1 MMRLSPLATVV
12 LSCLVSAVCAR
23 PAGAELGVPI
33 EVPFEEAREWSFV
46 GPLGWYD
53 QAQLRRGFQV
63 YMETCGACHSLRQV
77 AYRNLSA
84 LGIGFGPEDIKAL
97 AAEYK
102 VQDGPDDSGK
112 MFMRPATPADRLVP
126 PYPNKEAARV
136 ANNGM
141 YPPDL
146 SLIAKARKGGPHFL
160 RDFLMGYGAPPEGVE
175 VRPGMYYNAAVS
187 GLQTGMPPVLTDG
200 LVDYEDGTE
209 ATVEQMAKDVTAFLV
224 WTADPHMQERK
235 AMGFK
240 VVIFLALLTIMFVAL
255 KREVWAHLHRAP
267 RAEGEGVSS
276 NSVPVSPSRAP

>member
-1 MMRLSPLATVV
+1 MRTLPVTAV
-12 LSCLVSAVCAR
+12 LISGLLSAVYAR

-46 GPLGWYD
+46 GPLGRYD
-53 QAQLRRGFQV
+53 QVQLRRGFQV
-63 YMETCGACHSLRQV
+63 YMETCGSCHSLRQV

-160 RDFLMGYGAPPEGVE
+160 RDFLVGYGAPPEGVE

-224 WTADPHMQERK
+224 WTADPHMQARK
-235 AMGFK
+235 TMGFK

>member
-1 MMRLSPLATVV
+1 MRTLPVTAV
-12 LSCLVSAVCAR
+12 LISGLLSAVYAR

-33 EVPFEEAREWSFV
+33 EVPFEEVREWSFV
-46 GPLGWYD
+46 GPLGRYD

-63 YMETCGACHSLRQV
+63 YMETCGSCHSLSQV

-84 LGIGFGPEDIKAL
+84 LGIGFGPDDIKAL
-97 AAEYK
+97 AADFK
-102 VQDGPDDSGK
+102 VQDGPDESGK

-160 RDFLMGYGAPPEGVE
+160 RDFLIAYGEPPPDVS

-187 GLQTGMPPVLTDG
+187 GQQTGMAPVLSND
-200 LVDYEDGTE
+200 LVSYEDGTE

-224 WTADPHMQERK
+224 WTADPHMQARK
-235 AMGFK
+235 TMGFK
-240 VVIFLALLTIMFVAL
+240 VVIFLALLTIMFIAL

-267 RAEGEGVSS
+267 PADGKGLSS
-276 NSVPVSPSRAP
+276 NSAPGSSSRAP

>member
-1 MMRLSPLATVV
+1 MRTLPVTAV
-12 LSCLVSAVCAR
+12 LISGLLSAVYAR

-46 GPLGWYD
+46 GPLGRYD

-63 YMETCGACHSLRQV
+63 YMETCGSCHSLRQV

-84 LGIGFGPEDIKAL
+84 LGIGFGPDDIKAL
-97 AAEYK
+97 AADFK
-102 VQDGPDDSGK
+102 VQDGPDESGK

-160 RDFLMGYGAPPEGVE
+160 RDFLIAYGEPPPDVS

-187 GLQTGMPPVLTDG
+187 GQQTGMAPVLSND
-200 LVDYEDGTE
+200 LVSYEDGTE

-224 WTADPHMQERK
+224 WTADPHMQARK
-235 AMGFK
+235 TMGFK
-240 VVIFLALLTIMFVAL
+240 VVIFLALLTIMFIAL

-267 RAEGEGVSS
+267 PADGKGLSS
-276 NSVPVSPSRAP
+276 NSAPGSSSRAP